1 MQANLDVTS
10 TDADTAGAML
20 DQISEFGFASDFNM
34 SALVVF
40 TAGRRLADDLN
51 VEIVSYFCGRIA
63 FYVG

>member
-10 TDADTAGAML
+10 TDADTAGAMV
-20 DQISEFGFASDFNM
+20 DRISEFGFASDFNM

-51 VEIVSYFCGRIA
+51 V
-63 FYVG
+63 